1 MNLHLLAS
9 SLAIV
14 CILQAPGVHA
24 SVYGGS
30 NLSYSGYPE
39 FNDFPPSAPY
49 GNDQY
54 AWDNYKQEVE
64 DYVRKAKEY
73 ISYAD
78 NDMERIN
85 EGKQA
90 AIRKANNAVEE
101 YNRSVKGY

>member
-1 MNLHLLAS
+1 MAS
-9 SLAIV
+9 ALAIV
-14 CILQAPGVHA
+14 CILQLSPGVHA
-24 SVYGGS
+24 SVSGGS

-39 FNDFPPSAPY
+39 FNVLLPSSLY

-78 NDMERIN
+78 NDIERID
-85 EGKQA
+85 EEKQA
-90 AIRKANNAVEE
+90 VIRKANNVVEE
-101 YNRSVKGY
+101 YNRSVKAY